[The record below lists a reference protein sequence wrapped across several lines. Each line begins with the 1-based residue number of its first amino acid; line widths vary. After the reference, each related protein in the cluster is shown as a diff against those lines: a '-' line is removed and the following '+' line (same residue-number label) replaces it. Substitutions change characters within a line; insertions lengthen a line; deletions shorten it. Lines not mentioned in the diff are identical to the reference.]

1 MEGGGLGG
9 GEDGGGRENKRTSGK
24 GPELARQPLFWL
36 GRLWKIVPIP
46 GGDAPGKRQAPT
58 TSRRWV
64 PQGQET
70 PGTSHRPGP
79 CSPRAKFKTP
89 SPRGLPRHRLK
100 LKPVP
105 GLWMTAG
112 ERECAHV
119 GWNITLPKRAPFS
132 APFPASEAV
141 CPPILPKR
149 AEADSLRG
157 SVAPRPRPCPSP
169 TAAPPPPA
177 AAASST
183 SAPTRGSSSC
193 SLRPPVAWDSTG
205 HTAGRKTVRAPGP
218 HAGRVA
224 GRGRAPGAAL
234 RPRLPSSGGTPL
246 QLWGPR
252 GQLPSTRARPL
263 GQDEVPPSGTTASQG
278 RRCLGCA
285 QMLSY

>member
-112 ERECAHV
+112 ERECAYV

-157 SVAPRPRPCPSP
+157 SVAPRPPPMPLPHGCSPSSRSRSFFHVCADAGIFVLLAPSP
-169 TAAPPPPA
+169 CCLGQYWAHSRTQNRARAGTARGEGRGSGPG
-177 AAASST
+177 SRR
-183 SAPTRGSSSC
+183 SAP
-193 SLRPPVAWDSTG
+193 AE
-205 HTAGRKTVRAPGP
+205 
-218 HAGRVA
+218 
-224 GRGRAPGAAL
+224 AAI
-234 RPRLPSSGGTPL
+234 
-246 QLWGPR
+246 
-252 GQLPSTRARPL
+252 
-263 GQDEVPPSGTTASQG
+263 
-278 RRCLGCA
+278 
-285 QMLSY
+285 